1 MFIGSV
7 FLCCF
12 CLQPHGT
19 LTLPLWGSHTLLDC
33 VKKSPHDAW
42 LFPKGGKM
50 PLVWDPTDSLCFV
63 ISLQVQASIT
73 NGFKALLKVLG
84 AVSSPSGVDFLV

>member
-1 MFIGSV
+1 
-7 FLCCF
+7 
-12 CLQPHGT
+12 
-19 LTLPLWGSHTLLDC
+19 
-33 VKKSPHDAW
+33 
-42 LFPKGGKM
+42 M
-50 PLVWDPTDSLCFV
+50 PLVWDPTDSLCSV